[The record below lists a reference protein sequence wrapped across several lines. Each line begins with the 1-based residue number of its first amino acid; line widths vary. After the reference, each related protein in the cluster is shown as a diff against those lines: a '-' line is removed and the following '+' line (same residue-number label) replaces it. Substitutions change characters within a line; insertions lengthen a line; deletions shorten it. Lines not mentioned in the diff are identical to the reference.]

1 MTALH
6 GQFLRFIAAGIVN
19 AIVTYPLYLG
29 LLVVVGYQAAYA
41 IAYVVGIVLS
51 YVVNARFVFHAPLRL
66 ADFLRFPLVYVVQY
80 VLGAAGLWLLV
91 DLFGMRKEWA
101 LAVVIAFTVPIV
113 FALSRWVLLRR

>member
-6 GQFLRFIAAGIVN
+6 GQFLRFIAAGVVN

-91 DLFGMRKEWA
+91 DLFGIRKEWA

-113 FALSRWVLLRR
+113 FALSRWVLVRR

>member
-6 GQFLRFIAAGIVN
+6 GQFLRFIAAGVVN

-29 LLVVVGYQAAYA
+29 LLAIVGYQAAYA

-91 DLFGMRKEWA
+91 DRFGMRKEWA

-113 FALSRWVLLRR
+113 FALSRWVLVRR